1 MLFRRS
7 NFINAFCNVPI
18 IIIIALL
25 FSNII
30 FAGNLY
36 SQIKVSHTYEK
47 EIEEKDVIVE
57 KLKNIQKEEIH
68 EQATAYYA
76 QRIQKLLGEEEL
88 AFLAQKQWE
97 YTLTLNGNRL
107 KQNAIY
113 ITEDSARIILA
124 ELVID
129 KDILPKE
136 ILEKGT
142 VTGSDPND
150 PLQEHISIFTNIP
163 YTTKMDENSQGRR
176 VIYDFNNI
184 PQGTVISLKISPLL
198 AERLEIG
205 VEDQQWENPV
215 EIIRK

>member
-1 MLFRRS
+1 MLFRKS
-7 NFINAFCNVPI
+7 NFIKDFCNVPTAI
-18 IIIIALL
+18 IVILL
-25 FSNII
+25 FSNIL
-30 FAGNLY
+30 FAGSLY
-36 SQIKVSHTYEK
+36 NQVKVSHEYEK

-57 KLKNIQKEEIH
+57 KLKNIQKEEIQ

-76 QRIQKLLGEEEL
+76 QQIQKLLGEQEL
-88 AFLAQKQWE
+88 VFLAQKQWE

-107 KQNAIY
+107 KQNTIY
-113 ITEDSARIILA
+113 ITEDSVRIILA

-150 PLQEHISIFTNIP
+150 PLQEHLSIFTNIP
-163 YTTKMDENSQGRR
+163 YSTKMDENSQGRR

-205 VEDQQWENPV
+205 VADQQWENLV

>member
-1 MLFRRS
+1 MLFRKS
-7 NFINAFCNVPI
+7 NFINAFCNIPI
-18 IIIIALL
+18 IIIVVLL
-25 FSNII
+25 FTNII

-36 SQIKVSHTYEK
+36 NQIKVSHEYEK

-57 KLKNIQKEEIH
+57 KLKNIQKEEIQ
-68 EQATAYYA
+68 EKAIAYYA
-76 QRIQKLLGEEEL
+76 QQIQKLINEEEL

-107 KQNAIY
+107 KQNTIY
-113 ITEDSARIILA
+113 ITEDSVRIILA

-150 PLQEHISIFTNIP
+150 PLQEHLNIFTNIP
-163 YTTKMDENSQGRR
+163 YTTKMDENSRGRR

-184 PQGTVISLKISPLL
+184 PQGTVISLKISPML

-205 VEDQQWENPV
+205 VADQQLENLV